1 MKLDNNY
8 FLGKTSNKFNIEY
21 GTISLI
27 NYNKPVSEEWHYH
40 ENFHLSLI
48 LQGGNLE
55 SRKKGDIQVSTGK
68 VLFYN
73 EGELHCNKHTLFPSK
88 NLNIELSN
96 DFFKN
101 NDIYLDC
108 NKLSNKTPFSSYFKL
123 INIYHELSIND
134 LHTSNSICN
143 ILYTLFTYE
152 EVKNKPNWLEKLIE
166 IIEDRWNEFIPLQ
179 ELASILNVHPVTI
192 SKYFRRYQHGTIGDF
207 MRIVKL
213 KRAFTFLLNS
223 EDSITEIA
231 YNCGFSDQSHMTKV
245 FKAYVG
251 FTPKGIRLIS

>member
-1 MKLDNNY
+1 M
-8 FLGKTSNKFNIEY
+8 
-21 GTISLI
+21 
-27 NYNKPVSEEWHYH
+27 
-40 ENFHLSLI
+40 
-48 LQGGNLE
+48 
-55 SRKKGDIQVSTGK
+55 
-68 VLFYN
+68 
-73 EGELHCNKHTLFPSK
+73 
-88 NLNIELSN
+88 SN

-143 ILYTLFTYE
+143 ISYTLFTYE
-152 EVKNKPNWLEKLIE
+152 EVKNKPNWLGKLIE
-166 IIEDRWNEFIPLQ
+166 IIEDRWNEFIPFQ
-179 ELASILNVHPVTI
+179 ELASTLNVHPVTI